1 VRIVRLPPSRRA
13 WIFDLDNT
21 LHDATARIFPAM
33 HAQINAFLKREFRVD
48 DEGAN
53 RMRRDFWLRYGTT
66 LNGLM
71 RHHGTD
77 PRRFLAETHVFPELA
92 DIVVHEN
99 ALKHALA
106 RLGGM
111 KLVFSN
117 APRHYVQGVLRA
129 MGLARYFEAV
139 YSIEDAR
146 YRGKPARYGF
156 HVLLRLHRRRAREP
170 AHRPPAW
177 NVNGLG
183 EQIEA
188 PCAVRRSARRVD
200 HRVAAPS
207 LPFRLSIESAAS
219 PAMPRAKGER
229 RLEILKALAQML
241 EAPRWERITT
251 AALAERLDVSEAA
264 LYRHFAS
271 KAQMYEGLIEFIETS
286 VFTLANRITQDE
298 ADGLHQAEQLVE
310 MLLAFAEKNPGMV
323 RVMTGDALVGEHER
337 LQLRMNQFFDRF
349 ESTLKQSL
357 RAAADGDA
365 AGRAA
370 TLLRYTIGCL
380 HQYAKSGFAK
390 KPSESFSAQRRYLL
404 T

>member
-156 HVLLRLHRRRAREP
+156 HVLLRKHNLDPHRCAFIDDALENLRTAHRLGMSTVWVSKLRRRVP
-170 AHRPPAW
+170 F
-177 NVNGLG
+177 
-183 EQIEA
+183 
-188 PCAVRRSARRVD
+188 VD
-200 HRVAAPS
+200 LRVAS
-207 LPFRLSIESAAS
+207 IIELPRLVFRF
-219 PAMPRAKGER
+219 G
-229 RLEILKALAQML
+229 
-241 EAPRWERITT
+241 
-251 AALAERLDVSEAA
+251 
-264 LYRHFAS
+264 
-271 KAQMYEGLIEFIETS
+271 
-286 VFTLANRITQDE
+286 
-298 ADGLHQAEQLVE
+298 
-310 MLLAFAEKNPGMV
+310 
-323 RVMTGDALVGEHER
+323 
-337 LQLRMNQFFDRF
+337 
-349 ESTLKQSL
+349 
-357 RAAADGDA
+357 
-365 AGRAA
+365 
-370 TLLRYTIGCL
+370 
-380 HQYAKSGFAK
+380 
-390 KPSESFSAQRRYLL
+390 
-404 T
+404 